1 MSVLADFLSLRES
14 PHHLRMLSVFVVSSF
29 IAIFTTTLILGTV
42 LANYMISQMTMREA
56 VVSMQFLNS
65 TVHVEG
71 AGEYFHSTT
80 VSPHGPE
87 IKEFFVHVSQL
98 PDVFRAN
105 VYNPSGEILWSSD
118 SKMIGRSFEN
128 NDELVTA
135 LQGKLHPELGI
146 ANRGEKDEHASLPDG
161 VTRFI
166 EYYIPIWSEDDRSV
180 IGAVE
185 VYKAPQDLLNAI
197 GPLTKMAWLGAAIAG
212 CILFSAL
219 LLVVGYSTRVLRRQ
233 EQRLIETEKLAVV
246 GEMASAVAH
255 GLRNPLAAIRSC
267 AELVSE
273 DPIPDSS
280 RSVVNDI
287 VDQVDRLEGWIRSFL
302 IRNRSEGNAT
312 DNQSRIDQVV
322 ARSIENFKPQMDKR
336 RIRIKVDA
344 PRGIVIATTSSAEL
358 EQLLNSVIS
367 NALEAMKTDGL
378 LTISWSVPEENGQA
392 SLRITDTGP
401 GISDEA
407 MSQLFVPFQSGKS
420 SGLGIGLALSRRMAE
435 RLGGH
440 LKLRNLDNVG
450 VEVTLSLPARG

>member
-14 PHHLRMLSVFVVSSF
+14 PHHLNMLSVFVVSSF

-65 TVHVEG
+65 TVHVEE
-71 AGEYFHSTT
+71 AGEYFHS
-80 VSPHGPE
+80 VAEDSQGPE

-105 VYNPSGEILWSSD
+105 VYNSTGEIIWSSEPD
-118 SKMIGRSFEN
+118 MIGRTFEDN
-128 NDELVTA
+128 QQLATA
-135 LQGKLHPELGI
+135 LRGELHPELGI
-146 ANRGEKDEHASLPDG
+146 ANRGDKKEHASLPDG
-161 VTRFI
+161 VSRFI
-166 EYYIPIWSEDDRSV
+166 EYYIPIWSDDRRSV
-180 IGAVE
+180 VGAVE
-185 VYKAPQDLLNAI
+185 VYKAPKDLLNAI
-197 GPLTKMAWLGAAIAG
+197 STLTKIAWIGAAIAG
-212 CILFSAL
+212 GVLFSAL
-219 LLVVGYSTRVLRRQ
+219 LLVVGYSSRLLHRQ

-302 IRNRSEGNAT
+302 IRNRPGST
-312 DNQSRIDQVV
+312 DTDEQSQIDRVV

-336 RIRIKVDA
+336 HIQIKVDA
-344 PRGIVIATTSSAEL
+344 PRSMVVATTSSAEL

-367 NALEAMKTDGL
+367 NALEAMKSDGL
-378 LTISWSVPEENGQA
+378 LTISWSEPKDGQA
-392 SLRITDTGP
+392 SIRIADTGP

-407 MSQLFVPFQSGKS
+407 MSQLFVPFQSGKAL
-420 SGLGIGLALSRRMAE
+420 GLGIGLALSRRMAE

-440 LKLRNLDNVG
+440 LNLRNLDTVG
-450 VEVTLSLPARG
+450 VEVTLSLPARA